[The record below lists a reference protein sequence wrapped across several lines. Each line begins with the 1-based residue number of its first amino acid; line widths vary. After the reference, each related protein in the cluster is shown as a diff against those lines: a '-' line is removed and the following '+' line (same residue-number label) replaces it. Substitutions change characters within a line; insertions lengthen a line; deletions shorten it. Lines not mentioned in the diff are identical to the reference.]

1 MLTQDWPWKQEGSA
15 GVATLI
21 DFLTSSCQNGLVCF
35 FSKSVMNSEPMTFS
49 LRSTSKKTNAYLSV
63 ENPWCPWGYAWKAW
77 NPRCPT
83 ATTRGMV
90 RCHWQSKSPSSP
102 RMILYKDWFRNRS
115 DMEKIFRPVINVI
128 MRLLS
133 DQASAAS
140 SQDIRITVQSPL
152 NYSFFSKA
160 PENNNIYRTWF

>member
-1 MLTQDWPWKQEGSA
+1 
-15 GVATLI
+15 
-21 DFLTSSCQNGLVCF
+21 
-35 FSKSVMNSEPMTFS
+35 
-49 LRSTSKKTNAYLSV
+49 
-63 ENPWCPWGYAWKAW
+63 
-77 NPRCPT
+77 
-83 ATTRGMV
+83 
-90 RCHWQSKSPSSP
+90 
-102 RMILYKDWFRNRS
+102 
-115 DMEKIFRPVINVI
+115 MEKIFRPVINVI